1 MPFRHTEL
9 RQRQAADP
17 ATGAFTQ
24 DDENPAAFPVPE
36 SDRTALKSGIVP
48 VMIQLSSL
56 PNLQVQVGEAIA
68 VMAEHDFPLEWPN
81 LVNVSGN
88 LSA

>member
-1 MPFRHTEL
+1 M
-9 RQRQAADP
+9 
-17 ATGAFTQ
+17 
-24 DDENPAAFPVPE
+24 PE

-81 LVNVSGN
+81 LVNVSG
-88 LSA
+88 